1 MRSPVDVQLRLC
13 AGLAIAV
20 TLSGCGIGRSGV
32 LDLSWT
38 APTQNTDGSP
48 VADITSY
55 RVYYGTTPSPCPGGT
70 YITVSNPPGGAGQKV
85 TTRLT
90 KLAVGELYYVS
101 IAAVTSS
108 GVQST
113 CSTAASNR
121 AHSAD

>member
-1 MRSPVDVQLRLC
+1 M
-13 AGLAIAV
+13 A
-20 TLSGCGIGRSGV
+20 LSGCGTGRSGV

-48 VADITSY
+48 ASDIASY
-55 RVYYGTTPSPCPGGT
+55 RVYYGTTPSPCPDGT
-70 YITVSNPPGGAGQKV
+70 YISIPNPPGGVGQKV

-90 KLAVGELYYVS
+90 KLAVSEVYYVS
-101 IAAVTSS
+101 VAAVSSS
-108 GVQST
+108 GAQST